1 MTVKYF
7 QLILSVPGAP
17 QPRGQPGGDSER
29 TEASRAAA
37 AAQGGRA
44 GREGAHLAAAGAQH
58 HDGSAATKHG

>member
-17 QPRGQPGGDSER
+17 QPRGQPGRDSER